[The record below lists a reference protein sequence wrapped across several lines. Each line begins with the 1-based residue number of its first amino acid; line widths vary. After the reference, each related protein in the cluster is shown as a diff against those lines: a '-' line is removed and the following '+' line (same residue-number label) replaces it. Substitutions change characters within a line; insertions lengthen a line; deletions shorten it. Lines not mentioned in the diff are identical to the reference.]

1 MKILKLLLCV
11 AMWCTAEGQS
21 IDPVS
26 LLLTKAVKA
35 IDLKVQRLQNETLVL
50 QRAQQLAE
58 QELAKVKLDEIRK
71 WQHRLSALYAGYFAE
86 LKQVKTNISGAAMV
100 KSIHGLE
107 EQVWMEYRKFPT
119 RADQTAVFNQSKE
132 IGKMLNVVLSN
143 QVSMK
148 DADRLVMLYTLR
160 DAMFGYLKTL
170 QALNQQQLALVEKGN
185 RVQSDTKAVKRL
197 YGIQ

>member
-26 LLLTKAVKA
+26 LLLAKAVKA
-35 IDLKVQRLQNETLVL
+35 VDLKVQRLQNENLVL

-58 QELAKVKLDEIRK
+58 QELAKVKLDEIRN
-71 WQHRLSALYAGYFAE
+71 WQHQLSTLYAGYYAE
-86 LKQVKTNISGAAMV
+86 LKKVKPNISGAIMV
-100 KSIHGLE
+100 KRIHGLE
-107 EQVWMEYRKFPT
+107 AQVWMEYRKFPT
-119 RADQTAVFNQSKE
+119 RADHTAVFNHSKE
-132 IGKMLNVVLSN
+132 IGKMLTVVLSN

-148 DADRLVMLYTLR
+148 DAERLVILYTLR
-160 DAMFGYLKTL
+160 DAMFQCLKTL

-185 RVQSDTKAVKRL
+185 RVQSDAKTFKRL
-197 YGIQ
+197 HGIQ